1 MGYSTSVNIKAV
13 LESVN
18 TPTADAQVARFFNNG
33 GKIVLIN
40 ESATAM

>member
-18 TPTADAQVARFFNNG
+18 TPTADAQEARFLTTA
-33 GKIVLIN
+33 GKL
-40 ESATAM
+40 S